1 MTTRQG
7 HILLTEALKSQVE
20 ADFGTNHVSRLQTNR
35 YYKKDKALVDKAL
48 ESEPEADSSTN
59 YVFRL
64 RTNRYYIESEDYL
77 FPDKAWSVKIHTFSV
92 HCNALNNYID
102 R

>member
-1 MTTRQG
+1 M
-7 HILLTEALKSQVE
+7 LTEALKSQVE

-35 YYKKDKALVDKAL
+35 YYKKDKAL

-64 RTNRYYIESEDYL
+64 QTNRYYIESEDDL
-77 FPDKAWSVKIHTFSV
+77 VPDKAWSVKIHTFSV